1 MNPVH
6 SPPTAYFSKMAEPE
20 ETWIC
25 LEFIYH
31 DLFIYTSASPKVN
44 FLLTHDRD
52 RLHDGVIR
60 DVERQ
65 QRRKTENIYL
75 LQQQLEL
82 TRQLRKSEDEQLQN
96 SESAG

>member
-1 MNPVH
+1 MSLVSRIALGAAITMSVGIISYVH
-6 SPPTAYFSKMAEPE
+6 YKQH
-20 ETWIC
+20 
-25 LEFIYH
+25 L
-31 DLFIYTSASPKVN
+31 
-44 FLLTHDRD
+44 DRD